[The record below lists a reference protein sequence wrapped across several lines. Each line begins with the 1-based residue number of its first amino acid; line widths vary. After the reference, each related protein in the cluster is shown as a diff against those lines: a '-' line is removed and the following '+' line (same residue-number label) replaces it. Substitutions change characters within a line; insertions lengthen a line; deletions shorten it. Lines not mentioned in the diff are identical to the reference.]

1 MPEIPNVVAGEPVQ
15 SDWGNDVRDRIT
27 SRYADATA
35 RAAST
40 PFPQAGQITWL
51 DDPGV
56 LERFDGADWRELG
69 EAPRVWA
76 AGPADGVATSPAV
89 KVVEV
94 LAPFAGT
101 FLVHMTGDVQMLA
114 VADSGIEVT
123 IGTGAVPFGSLLL
136 VADVTQ
142 WAMPFSIR
150 KLVTAAA
157 PGQVIGGWVRS
168 NNPGDGTQAYSDVTI
183 TVTEADFILSP

>member
-56 LERFDGADWRELG
+56 LERFDGADWRQLG

-76 AGPADGVATSPAV
+76 DGPAAGTPTSPAV

-101 FLVHMTGDVQMLA
+101 FIVHMTGDVQLLA
-114 VADSGIEVT
+114 ADAGIEVT

-136 VADVTQ
+136 ISSTTQ

-150 KLVTAAA
+150 KVVTAAA
-157 PGQVIGGWVRS
+157 PGQVIGGWIRS
-168 NNPGDGTQAYSDVTI
+168 NNSGSGDQDYSDVTI
-183 TVTEADFILSP
+183 TVTEADVILSP